1 MAHTGVGP
9 MRKCLL
15 VLLSMALTAC
25 AATGPVAR
33 AAQAQQ
39 NTAVVLA
46 FLDMVFNRHDVET
59 AFKLYVGTEY
69 RQHNPTV
76 ADGRAGAIQG
86 LTRVTHE
93 TYPELRQEVKRTISQ
108 GDLVAVHSRYLRNA
122 ADRGSGRGIAV
133 VDMFRLVH
141 GRIVEHW
148 DVRQDIPETSAN
160 DNSMF

>member
-1 MAHTGVGP
+1 

-15 VLLSMALTAC
+15 VLLSMALPAC
-25 AATGPVAR
+25 ASTGPVAR

-108 GDLVAVHSRYLRNA
+108 GDLVAIHSRYLRNA
-122 ADRGSGRGIAV
+122 ADRSSGGGIAV
-133 VDMFRLVH
+133 VDMFRLEH

>member
-1 MAHTGVGP
+1 
-9 MRKCLL
+9 
-15 VLLSMALTAC
+15 
-25 AATGPVAR
+25 
-33 AAQAQQ
+33 
-39 NTAVVLA
+39 
-46 FLDMVFNRHDVET
+46 
-59 AFKLYVGTEY
+59 
-69 RQHNPTV
+69 
-76 ADGRAGAIQG
+76 

-122 ADRGSGRGIAV
+122 ADRSSGRGIAV

>member
-1 MAHTGVGP
+1 

-15 VLLSMALTAC
+15 ALFSVALTAC
-25 AATGPVAR
+25 ASTGPVAR

-76 ADGRAGAIQG
+76 ADGKAGAIQG

-108 GDLVAVHSRYLRNA
+108 GDLVAVHSRCAMPPIA
-122 ADRGSGRGIAV
+122 AAAGGLLSLICSGLC
-133 VDMFRLVH
+133 M
-141 GRIVEHW
+141 
-148 DVRQDIPETSAN
+148 DVSSSTG
-160 DNSMF
+160 M